1 MSTITTFQ
9 AVLKGLP
16 RIFFKKC
23 VERHQA
29 DKHAKRFTHWDHFL
43 ALLYGQLSGAS
54 SLRMLELGFNS
65 HSKFHRRLGS
75 GPIHRTT
82 LADASCRRT
91 GAVFD
96 EVAAWLMMQVA
107 RNVRQK
113 VEEFK
118 YLLDSTS
125 ITLKGQQFDEWTQ
138 HNRNNVTQGIKLH
151 ILLDTE
157 SQTPLLHEFSAP
169 NVNDV
174 IVARQ
179 VPLQPGAL
187 YVFDKGYCDY
197 NWWAQIDATGARFVT
212 RFKINAALGH
222 LKDRPIPKKACG
234 IVLSDEIVHFTIKH
248 PGGKRINHYD
258 KPLRRITIHRPG
270 KTPLVL
276 ATNDLRSSALKIAE
290 HYHQR
295 WGIELFFKWIKQHLK
310 IKKFLGQSRN
320 AVCTQI
326 LVALICYLL
335 VVLYKQTNR
344 LEPTL
349 WYCLGLIRATLFEP
363 CTVALA
369 PGRTCLHD
377 PPTKAPADPRITR

>member
-9 AVLKGLP
+9 ALLKELP
-16 RIFFKKC
+16 RTFFKKC

-29 DKHAKRFTHWDHFL
+29 DKYAKRFTHWDHLL

-54 SLRMLELGFNS
+54 TLRMLELGFNS

-82 LADASCRRT
+82 LADASCRRS

-113 VEEFK
+113 AEEFK

-125 ITLKGQQFDEWTQ
+125 ITLKGQHFDEWTLE
-138 HNRNNVTQGIKLH
+138 NRNNVTQGIKLH

-157 SQTPLLHEFSAP
+157 SQAPLLHEFSAP

-179 VPLQPGAL
+179 VPLQPDAL

-212 RFKINAALGH
+212 RFKTNAAL
-222 LKDRPIPKKACG
+222 KIREERKIPKKAHG
-234 IVLSDEIVHFTIKH
+234 IVLSDEIVYFAIKH
-248 PGGKRINHYD
+248 PSGTRVNHYD
-258 KPLRRITIHRPG
+258 KLLRRITIHRPG

-290 HYHQR
+290 HYQQR

-310 IKKFLGQSRN
+310 IKKFLGKSLN
-320 AVCTQI
+320 AVRIQI

-335 VVLYKQTNR
+335 VVLYKQRNR
-344 LEPTL
+344 LGSTL
-349 WYCLGLIRATLFEP
+349 WYCLGLITATLFERP
-363 CTVALA
+363 ALDLA
-369 PGRTCLHD
+369 PGRTCMHD
-377 PPTKAPADPRITR
+377 PPTKTLADPRITR